1 MISIGS
7 MSAFSSPG
15 GTAPVHPAHPRPV
28 PVRTQPSAQT
38 ALPSASAPQGVSAP
52 SEGSRTPPR
61 ILPRG
66 SLLDLSV

>member
-7 MSAFSSPG
+7 MSAFSSAG
-15 GTAPVHPAHPRPV
+15 GAAPIHPAHPRPL
-28 PVRTQPSAQT
+28 PVRTQQ
-38 ALPSASAPQGVSAP
+38 SAPPPATPQPGLAAP
-52 SEGSRTPPR
+52 AEGSRTPPR